1 MRRSNDSNPNT
12 SDLQEQYDQIQ
23 SGIHFTNTF
32 HKHRPTSLWKQTPIT
47 HKTIS
52 NKLKYSNDYNT
63 NPQCLKTP
71 PVGEM
76 PPWAP
81 GPYHW
86 LPHRQSATMELG
98 KWPREKVPGRG
109 VVHLQ
114 QFGLKAQQ
122 VGELLTPYALLRL
135 MKYTYIYICIL
146 YEVWT
151 RINPLSVAGAVLLRD
166 SWRNHI
172 DPRNQCVLFSA
183 YEERKFIL
191 PVLVGNTFFTIFLCK
206 NFPPRK
212 LAEFVPPS
220 LQSFFK
226 TSTKVP
232 PNLYLAWV
240 GFHHPKTSQG
250 GWKVAP
256 YFFCDLRV

>member
-114 QFGLKAQQ
+114 QFGLKTQQ

-135 MKYTYIYICIL
+135 MKYTYIYMYII
-146 YEVWT
+146 W
-151 RINPLSVAGAVLLRD
+151 SVDPNQSPECCWGRTTERFLEKSYWPTQSMCPIFSL
-166 SWRNHI
+166 WRKKIH
-172 DPRNQCVLFSA
+172 PACFGRQYF
-183 YEERKFIL
+183 
-191 PVLVGNTFFTIFLCK
+191 
-206 NFPPRK
+206 
-212 LAEFVPPS
+212 
-220 LQSFFK
+220 
-226 TSTKVP
+226 
-232 PNLYLAWV
+232 
-240 GFHHPKTSQG
+240 FHHFFVQKLSTAKTRRVCTSF
-250 GWKVAP
+250 AP
-256 YFFCDLRV
+256 EFFQNFH